1 MPRDPSKMER
11 IQEPLWDTLIQGDTA
26 AGFVPNTSLIGG
38 PFTLFSANAQGNI
51 SISNMETPGI
61 LPGTQTYLLLAMRV
75 WLYFNRC
82 TNAQPASTALAV
94 DDFNMYHHAILTLYW
109 QLNIDQ
115 KRYFVAP
122 SWYLNA
128 GGGLHGDVGTSTN
141 VYFTNGMPGAK
152 DIMTL
157 DRPIPLVRQQ
167 PFQVQAT
174 VATVGGIN
182 LGNDIAGLD
191 TGEINIQFILDGL
204 KLRDVL

>member
-11 IQEPLWDTLIQGDTA
+11 IQEPIWDTLIQGTPGA
-26 AGFVPNTSLIGG
+26 FTPRTTIAGG
-38 PFTLFSANAQGNI
+38 PYTLFNSNSTDIQV
-51 SISNMETPGI
+51 SNMETPGV

-75 WLYFNRC
+75 WLYFRGC
-82 TNAQPASTALAV
+82 GVGAV
-94 DDFNMYHHAILTLYW
+94 GLVTPDFIMYHHAMLSLYW

-122 SWYLNA
+122 SWYLNS
-128 GGGLHGDVGTSTN
+128 GGGLHGDVGTSTD
-141 VYFTNGMPGAK
+141 VYFTNGTPGAK

-174 VATVGGIN
+174 VAAVGTANLGTDVGNLTVG
-182 LGNDIAGLD
+182 
-191 TGEINIQFILDGL
+191 EVNIQFVLDGL